1 MKKLIFIYKVLKN
14 MGLRYVGF
22 RIIFELRKKTGLMK
36 RDFPTNPTATHW
48 ISLGDWKKRS
58 NTFFFDSKADLTF
71 EKQPTQILKEKVQK
85 NKKGILTFFS
95 AIDFD
100 LGRNYD
106 WLTNPDN
113 NYKYPLKHW
122 TEIPDFSSE
131 TGDIK
136 YVWEKSRFSFLY
148 NLIRYDYHYSDD
160 QSAFVFDEIQSW
172 IEANPVNQGPN
183 WRCSQEI
190 SLRVLNWIFAL
201 NYYKD
206 SAYLTEDVFQKMM
219 NSIYWQMRH
228 VYSNID
234 FSRIAVRNN
243 HAITETLS
251 LYLVGMLMPHFSE
264 AKIWKNKGKQWFE
277 EEIAY
282 QVYEDGTFLQFS
294 MNYHRV
300 VIQLFTWALYLSRK
314 NGETFSDV
322 VYDRA
327 KKSLNF
333 LQVCQDETSG
343 QLPNYGANDGAL
355 FFPLNDS
362 DYRDYR
368 PQLNALHYYFNQSS
382 YVSNQEDINWFGV
395 KESKLVEI
403 SKQGIFSFDAGG
415 YYVMKDAETLT
426 FVRCGNHK
434 DRPSQ
439 ADNLH
444 LDVWVKGQNVLRD
457 AGSYKYNTKP
467 EFLKYF
473 LGTISH
479 NTVVLDDY
487 DQMQK
492 GPRFVWFDWSQAVSS
507 KLLETNEYFE
517 FTGTIHAYKHL
528 EPDIFHTRR
537 IRKYKKTLFWEV
549 EDSLK
554 INKSYKVRQ
563 VWNTDLTLQSEC
575 DIIPQQEVSIIKK
588 QGYYSGYYGIKEE
601 TKQLIFE
608 TKSNTLTTH
617 IKIKSKA

>member
-1 MKKLIFIYKVLKN
+1 
-14 MGLRYVGF
+14 MGLRYVGY
-22 RIIFELRKKTGLMK
+22 RIIFEIRKKTGLMK
-36 RDFPTNPTATHW
+36 RDFPTNPASKYW
-48 ISLGDWKKRS
+48 ISLEEWK
-58 NTFFFDSKADLTF
+58 NGNIYFFFSNKAGLTF
-71 EKQPTQILKEKVQK
+71 EKQPTQLLKDKVEK
-85 NKKGILTFFS
+85 NKKGIFTFFS

-100 LGRNYD
+100 LGKNYN

-113 NYKYPLKHW
+113 NYEYPLKHW
-122 TEIPDFSSE
+122 TEIPDFSAE
-131 TGDIK
+131 IGDIK

-148 NLIRYDYHYSDD
+148 NLIRYDYHFSED
-160 QSAFVFDEIQSW
+160 QSVFVFDKIQSW
-172 IEANPVNQGPN
+172 IDSNPVNQGPN

-206 SAYLTEDVFQKMM
+206 SEQLTEEVFQKII

-251 LYLVGMLMPHFSE
+251 LYLVGMLMPHFTE
-264 AKIWKNKGKQWFE
+264 AKVWKKRGKKWFE

-282 QVYEDGTFLQFS
+282 QIYEDGTFLQFS

-300 VIQLFTWALYLSRK
+300 VIQLFTWALYLSKK
-314 NGETFSDV
+314 NGEVFADV
-322 VYDRA
+322 VYERA

-333 LQVCQDETSG
+333 LQVCQDKTSG

-368 PQLNALHYYFNQSS
+368 PQLNTLHHYFNQSS
-382 YVSNQEDINWFGV
+382 YTSNQEDIYWYGI
-395 KESKLVEI
+395 KEDKLVEI
-403 SKQGIFSFDAGG
+403 SNQGIFSFNTGG
-415 YYVMKDAETLT
+415 FFVIRDYDTLT

-444 LDVWVKGQNVLRD
+444 IDVWVNGQNVLKD
-457 AGSYKYNTKP
+457 AGSYKYNTSS
-467 EFLKYF
+467 ELLKYF

-479 NTVVLDDY
+479 NTVVLDGY

-492 GPRFVWFDWSQAVSS
+492 GPRFIWFDWSQAISS
-507 KLLETNEYFE
+507 TLFETDEYFE

-528 EPDIFHTRR
+528 EPNIFHTRR
-537 IRKYKKTLFWEV
+537 IRKYKKALFWEV

-554 INKSYKVRQ
+554 INNSYKIRQ
-563 VWNTDLTLQSEC
+563 VWNTSLTLQSKCE
-575 DIIPQQEVSIIKK
+575 IIPQQEVSIIKQK
-588 QGYYSGYYGIKEE
+588 GYYSGYYGIKEE
-601 TKQLIFE
+601 TQQLIFE
-608 TKSNTLTTH
+608 TDKPNQTTH
-617 IKIKSKA
+617 IKINP